1 MTLLN
6 ARMKEIFSKQGVF
19 VLGTADLKGIPNV
32 VPVGAVKILDDE
44 TILVSDQFF
53 LKTLSNLKQNPT
65 VAMSFWDTENGEGYQ
80 IKGNASIQTEGKIY
94 EDTVEWVRELGEK
107 MGHPLKSKGAV
118 VIKITEIYLVTPG
131 ATAGQ
136 RIS

>member
-1 MTLLN
+1 
-6 ARMKEIFSKQGVF
+6 
-19 VLGTADLKGIPNV
+19 
-32 VPVGAVKILDDE
+32 VKILDDE

>member
-65 VAMSFWDTENGEGYQ
+65 VAMSFWDTEHGEG
-80 IKGNASIQTEGKIY
+80 
-94 EDTVEWVRELGEK
+94 
-107 MGHPLKSKGAV
+107 
-118 VIKITEIYLVTPG
+118 
-131 ATAGQ
+131 
-136 RIS
+136 